1 MNVGI
6 VIKTMSEFELNRELR
21 ELKKENDSYEA
32 ELSRQRQL
40 MAQSLKEEM
49 GRDMMDVLSGKVQIK
64 LSLWE
69 RIKYKI
75 RFYLDKLFEIF

>member
-1 MNVGI
+1 
-6 VIKTMSEFELNRELR
+6 MSEFELNRELR
-21 ELKKENDSYEA
+21 EWQKENNNYEA

-49 GRDMMDVLSGKVQIK
+49 GRDMMNVLSGKVQIK

>member
-1 MNVGI
+1 
-6 VIKTMSEFELNRELR
+6 MSEFELNRELR
-21 ELKKENDSYEA
+21 EWRKENNNYEA
-32 ELSRQRQL
+32 ELSRQRQI

-49 GRDMMDVLSGKVQIK
+49 GRDMMNVLSGKVQIK

>member
-1 MNVGI
+1 
-6 VIKTMSEFELNRELR
+6 MSDFELNRELR

-49 GRDMMDVLSGKVQIK
+49 GRDMMDVLSGKVQVK

-75 RFYLDKLFEIF
+75 RFYIDKLFEIF

>member
-1 MNVGI
+1 
-6 VIKTMSEFELNRELR
+6 MSEFELNRELR

-49 GRDMMDVLSGKVQIK
+49 GRDMMDVLSGKVQVK

-75 RFYLDKLFEIF
+75 RFYIDKLFEIF

>member
-1 MNVGI
+1 
-6 VIKTMSEFELNRELR
+6 MSEFELNRELR
-21 ELKKENDSYEA
+21 EWQKENNNYEA
-32 ELSRQRQL
+32 ELSRQRQI

-49 GRDMMDVLSGKVQIK
+49 GRDMMNVLSGKVQIK

>member
-1 MNVGI
+1 
-6 VIKTMSEFELNRELR
+6 MSEFELNRELR

-49 GRDMMDVLSGKVQIK
+49 GRDMMNVLSGKVQIK

>member
-49 GRDMMDVLSGKVQIK
+49 GRDMMDVLSGKVQVK

>member
-49 GRDMMDVLSGKVQIK
+49 GRDMMDVLSGKVQVK

-75 RFYLDKLFEIF
+75 RFYIDKLFEIF

>member
-1 MNVGI
+1 
-6 VIKTMSEFELNRELR
+6 MSEFELNRELR